1 MLINIVRRFVKRDPF
16 MKQNLWIALV
26 FLGGGLTSVCAK
38 AAGVQSLTS
47 SPNGPNASATFT
59 QANPVRVDL
68 QPWQQRRIEF
78 IKTIQGVRKGDPVA
92 RKDFDRILTEFET
105 HAFSRTPL
113 ENMELLGVFYVPK
126 DGIEKSLSVVIANAV
141 LGWYDAL
148 RYASASGR
156 AEIINNEG
164 FFKKAFVL
172 AGPDTTNEAIQF
184 LKNNPDKVAKSLAQG
199 FLFADKFR
207 ETSSYDHHWP
217 SAYGLERVICATGG
231 SCKAPSAMPEDQWDK
246 AWEEAKRRV
255 AAYYQIAKPSTA
267 TENSAVV
274 SH

>member
-1 MLINIVRRFVKRDPF
+1 
-16 MKQNLWIALV
+16 MKQILWIALGFLV
-26 FLGGGLTSVCAK
+26 FITSVSTK
-38 AAGVQSLTS
+38 AADIQSPTS

-59 QANPVRVDL
+59 QAKPVRVDL

-78 IKTIQGVRKGDPVA
+78 IKTVQGVRKGDPVA

-126 DGIEKSLSVVIANAV
+126 DGIEKSMPVVIANAV

-148 RYASASGR
+148 RFASETGR
-156 AEIINNEG
+156 AELINNEG
-164 FFKKAFVL
+164 FFKKAFIL
-172 AGPDTTNEAIQF
+172 AGPDTTNKAIQF

-207 ETSSYDHHWP
+207 ETSTYDRHWP
-217 SAYGLERVICATGG
+217 SAYGLEQVICATGG
-231 SCKAPSAMPEDQWDK
+231 SCQAPPAMPREQWDK
-246 AWEEAKRRV
+246 AWEEAKQRV
-255 AAYYQIAKPSTA
+255 TAYYQVTKPSTA
-267 TENSAVV
+267 TGNSAIIP
-274 SH
+274 H